1 MPNTS
6 SYTME
11 RPNEGAVMEIKI
23 VGDLWADNG
32 HGSAAGR
39 VYDIGGVSPCIG
51 ASHFNSIVNILVCT

>member
-1 MPNTS
+1 MHN
-6 SYTME
+6 
-11 RPNEGAVMEIKI
+11 NMEIKI

-51 ASHFNSIVNILVCT
+51 ASHFNSIVNILVYS